1 MQSYWLQ
8 KWERKARGKEWVA
21 LKTLGKKKEMGFPL
35 EHPGKIPTLLIPW
48 C

>member
-1 MQSYWLQ
+1 MGGP
-8 KWERKARGKEWVA
+8 EN
-21 LKTLGKKKEMGFPL
+21 LGKKKEMGFPL